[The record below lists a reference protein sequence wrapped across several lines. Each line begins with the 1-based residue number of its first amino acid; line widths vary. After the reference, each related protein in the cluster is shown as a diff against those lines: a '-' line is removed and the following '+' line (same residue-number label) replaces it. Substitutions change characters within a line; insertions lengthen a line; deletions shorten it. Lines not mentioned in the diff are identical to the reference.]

1 MNAKR
6 KRAAAVL
13 AALLV
18 VLFVCMF
25 AADGIQRGGSIAV
38 TEGWI
43 ETDVGDLMYKLYTPQ
58 SATAENKAPGVLL
71 LHGYQNDH
79 ETCAAY
85 AIELARRGAVVL
97 CTYIYRRTGSVYTG
111 ALTVASLACWIVTGG
126 SSML

>member
-25 AADGIQRGGSIAV
+25 AADGIQRGGGSIAV

-58 SATAENKAPGVLL
+58 RAP
-71 LHGYQNDH
+71 
-79 ETCAAY
+79 
-85 AIELARRGAVVL
+85 R
-97 CTYIYRRTGSVYTG
+97 RRTRPP
-111 ALTVASLACWIVTGG
+111 ACCFCTAIRTT
-126 SSML
+126 MRPARPTP

>member
-25 AADGIQRGGSIAV
+25 AADGIQRGGGSIAV

-58 SATAENKAPGVLL
+58 SATA
-71 LHGYQNDH
+71 
-79 ETCAAY
+79 
-85 AIELARRGAVVL
+85 
-97 CTYIYRRTGSVYTG
+97 
-111 ALTVASLACWIVTGG
+111 
-126 SSML
+126 

>member
-25 AADGIQRGGSIAV
+25 AADGIQLGGSIAV

>member
-58 SATAENKAPGVLL
+58 GATAENKAPGVLL